1 MRHWYAVI
9 DNGGNWRVDW
19 VTEVENAVCFVPACG
34 VKIYY
39 ETKEAA
45 AMDVR
50 KINNGYPII
59 EYDRKVTK
67 NAITHSA
74 VREM

>member
-34 VKIYY
+34 PS
-39 ETKEAA
+39 
-45 AMDVR
+45 R
-50 KINNGYPII
+50 LGRFP
-59 EYDRKVTK
+59 
-67 NAITHSA
+67 NA
-74 VREM
+74 